1 MLQPAPW
8 LQSFLGV
15 HCVQLI
21 GCQKQYPK
29 EAWDDLQKFLSS
41 STGRAAIN
49 ATQCRGFVG
58 VVFLALNTLKNE
70 KIMPT
75 EPNIADCIK
84 YGDSKHRNTDI
95 KKAFTSAVEQQLVV
109 MQTLG
114 ALQLYV
120 EKNKN
125 LWRCVNPIDGNLKQY
140 PKEAWDDLQNFLSS
154 SAGRHSAS
162 NGFSFS
168 LGFYWIMVDVWGT
181 F

>member
-1 MLQPAPW
+1 
-8 LQSFLGV
+8 
-15 HCVQLI
+15 
-21 GCQKQYPK
+21 
-29 EAWDDLQKFLSS
+29 
-41 STGRAAIN
+41 
-49 ATQCRGFVG
+49 
-58 VVFLALNTLKNE
+58 
-70 KIMPT
+70 MPT

-154 SAGRHSAS
+154 SAGRHSATQKWEEDAHEPL
-162 NGFSFS
+162 NYGIDCLAICE
-168 LGFYWIMVDVWGT
+168 LGPGMAFANEILTKDPNCGVIGLVPCSRGGTGMYRWICGSYAL
-181 F
+181 